1 MASVDRFED
10 LDVWKRARTL
20 ANMIYDF
27 STSGE
32 FVRDFGLRDQM
43 RRAAVSIMS
52 NISEGFES
60 QTQAT
65 FIRYLSHAKAS
76 SGELR
81 AQLYLALDRNYI
93 SAEQF
98 EQAAEMAAICSRQIT
113 KLSQYL
119 ASRPNSRRISEEEIT
134 YDV

>member
-1 MASVDRFED
+1 MTSVERFED
-10 LDVWKRARTL
+10 LDVWKRARAL
-20 ANMIYDF
+20 ANLIYDF
-27 STSGE
+27 SESGT
-32 FVRDFGLRDQM
+32 FARDFGLRDQM

-81 AQLYLALDRNYI
+81 AQLYLALDRKYI
-93 SAEQF
+93 SPEQF
-98 EQAAEMAAICSRQIT
+98 EQAADMATICSRQIT
-113 KLSQYL
+113 KFSQYL
-119 ASRPNSRRISEEEIT
+119 QSRPNARRISEEEVT